1 MDKSVLVPYE
11 KYQSMLTRLEPRV
24 SEENSKRDRPNFI
37 SSSDSINEHLT
48 SREHRDNAG
57 TSKSAVGKTKTVLK
71 RRKKSSVTKQK
82 TKTKSEAKSSP
93 PRKSTAKNKMITN
106 WISFK

>member
-71 RRKKSSVTKQK
+71 RRKMSSVTKQK
-82 TKTKSEAKSSP
+82 TKTKSEAKATP
-93 PRKSTAKNKMITN
+93 QRKSTAKNKMITN